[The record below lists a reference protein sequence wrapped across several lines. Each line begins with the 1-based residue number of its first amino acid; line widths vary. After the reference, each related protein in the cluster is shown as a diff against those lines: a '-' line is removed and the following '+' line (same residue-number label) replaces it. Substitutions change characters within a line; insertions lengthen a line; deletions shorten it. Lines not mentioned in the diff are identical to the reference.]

1 MCARARACVVS
12 NTFMLTEIGKEW
24 PEDWERKTPSGEA
37 LCAKSGRE
45 WGQEQRENSVHL
57 TQEGH
62 EGANRGIGSRHFHL
76 KLGLLPPPPKGGGP
90 FDSVCAASPGCAE
103 LQVGAD
109 RMKGRQERASLNS
122 VEEGGVPIR
131 DRS

>member
-1 MCARARACVVS
+1 MCSIKHTYVDRDWEGVARG
-12 NTFMLTEIGKEW
+12 LGKEDPQW
-24 PEDWERKTPSGEA
+24 GSFVCQERERMGAGAEGEQCALDPGRSRRSQQRNWVPAFPPQTWAPPS
-37 LCAKSGRE
+37 
-45 WGQEQRENSVHL
+45 
-57 TQEGH
+57 
-62 EGANRGIGSRHFHL
+62 
-76 KLGLLPPPPKGGGP
+76 KGGGP

>member
-1 MCARARACVVS
+1 MCVCERARACVVS
-12 NTFMLTEIGKEW
+12 NTLMLTEIGKEW

-45 WGQEQRENSVHL
+45 WGQEQRENSVPL

-76 KLGLLPPPPKGGGP
+76 KLGLLPPRGEAHLIPCVQPALAVQ
-90 FDSVCAASPGCAE
+90 SCRWE
-103 LQVGAD
+103 LTG
-109 RMKGRQERASLNS
+109 
-122 VEEGGVPIR
+122 
-131 DRS
+131 